1 MSEVRQ
7 VMIRGDAAA
16 AYTKEPRKSRNT
28 RKQREA
34 QEGGTAAAAGATNI
48 PSGNQIVH
56 SPSNLSRAAGITR
69 QIAMTGGAGPLP
81 PAGPEPVVPKNIPAV
96 TAAAAPPVP
105 AAAAA
110 PQQTGGK
117 KSKLVL
123 APPKRKTMHKSRL
136 HLAAPSGFSRRE
148 NSSESRKES
157 KDYSLHKDH
166 KKTRKI
172 RVHLGGMKKRLTHA
186 KTIHKDSRDK
196 PIAEVRRL
204 LEEAKLINKSKNPNA
219 VPDSV
224 LRDIY
229 RDYLLLRNRVL

>member
-28 RKQREA
+28 RKQRE
-34 QEGGTAAAAGATNI
+34 QEGGTAVTNVPSGSQIHLSATNVAGAAA
-48 PSGNQIVH
+48 
-56 SPSNLSRAAGITR
+56 ITR
-69 QIAMTGGAGPLP
+69 QIAMTGGSSAPSAAQVQA
-81 PAGPEPVVPKNIPAV
+81 PAGPEPIVPKGIPPV
-96 TAAAAPPVP
+96 TAAVAPPVVV
-105 AAAAA
+105 
-110 PQQTGGK
+110 QQTGGK

-136 HLAAPSGFSRRE
+136 HLAAPSGLSRGDHR
-148 NSSESRKES
+148 SMESRKES
-157 KDYSLHKDH
+157 KDYSLHRDH

-186 KTIHKDSRDK
+186 KTIHKDSREK